1 MKNNRKTLTIAAVLT
16 AIVVSNI
23 PLFANGGPFLIKY
36 PEGDPSGKGVLAR
49 LDPDLKPMRETRLRV
64 LRENLRVS
72 FKSEDR
78 IAKAFARS
86 APEYVHPPLVEVSA
100 EYTIENPTAEPIEV
114 DFGFPVLRGIYT
126 PLYSMM
132 AKQAV
137 NVNVRLGDKIL
148 GTNIISNSVIYGIIR
163 RRARQQIKESIA
175 ASPQLA
181 RLVNSVRSAKPDTL
195 QAPRDALL
203 RYLTNDLKWS
213 RRDATLMVE
222 YAGLDLGTFTVHPI
236 DRSPVSFMLS
246 SKEFVTLVHENL
258 GSLGAI
264 GEQKATQFLAHLA
277 GRFDPAK
284 ATQYEDIFK
293 AWGGDV
299 RDCAIDIDTGKTRP
313 REIDLTG
320 ANKSA
325 LTRMGFTDPTIYA
338 RIDYF
343 DENAKIPQAQKASCK
358 AILKNLPV
366 IFTFAPMNILHYRV
380 RFEPKATEKLT
391 VTYKQYAFADTK
403 SPATFQLAYVVHP
416 ASLWD
421 SFGPINLEVS
431 VPSGVRF
438 GASVP
443 CTKTPTVSAVEIQGA
458 VSPTSQD
465 VYKGVVKDKTGQI
478 FLAIERGSWKK
489 KYHPNQKPSQ
499 QLARQI
505 N

>member
-1 MKNNRKTLTIAAVLT
+1 MTNNRKTLTIATILT
-16 AIVVSNI
+16 AIIVTNI
-23 PLFANGGPFLIKY
+23 PIFANGGPFLVKY
-36 PEGDPSGKGVLAR
+36 PEGDSSGKGVLAR

-64 LRENLRVS
+64 LRENLKVS
-72 FKSEDR
+72 FKSDER
-78 IAKAFARS
+78 MAKAFART

-114 DFGFPVLRGIYT
+114 DFGFPILRGIYT
-126 PLYSMM
+126 PPYSMM
-132 AKQAV
+132 AKPA
-137 NVNVRLGDKIL
+137 VNVRLGDKVL
-148 GTNIISNSVIYGIIR
+148 GANIISNSVIYGIIR
-163 RRARQQIKESIA
+163 RRARQQIKESVA

-181 RLVNSVRSAKPDTL
+181 RLVNSVRSAKPNTL
-195 QAPRDALL
+195 QGPRDALL
-203 RYLTNDLKWS
+203 RYLTNELKWG
-213 RRDATLMVE
+213 RRDAALMVE

-258 GSLGAI
+258 GCLAAI

-277 GRFDPAK
+277 GLFDPAK

-299 RDCAIDIDTGKTRP
+299 RDCAIDIDTGKILP

-320 ANKSA
+320 VNMRA
-325 LTRMGFTDPTIYA
+325 LSRMGFTDPTIYA

-343 DENAKIPQAQKASCK
+343 DENAKIPEAQKASCK

-380 RFEPKATEKLT
+380 RFEPNATEKLT

-403 SPATFQLAYVVHP
+403 GPATFQLAYVVHP

-443 CTKTPTVSAVEIQGA
+443 CKKTPTMSTVQIQAAVL
-458 VSPTSQD
+458 PTAQD
-465 VYKGVVKDKTGQI
+465 VYNGVVKDKTGQI
-478 FLAIERGSWKK
+478 FLAIERDSWKK
-489 KYHPNQKPSQ
+489 KFQPNQKPSQ
-499 QLARQI
+499 QLARQT